1 MYDDML
7 HVTILLQNQ
16 SRTNMASTV
25 TAHFI
30 FFFTLR
36 LTAPDLLPGVPAPPA
51 FATVNLVIVVH
62 ADFGFNVFRST
73 STSFLSLSISFR
85 SSANSAA
92 TSFDCCICCSANL
105 SSLRNTF
112 FSCFKASRVLS
123 AASISDRSMGDGPRI
138 AILARCGR
146 IHGRPSKSG
155 GGGGTIIRRKGNI
168 GGGTGAS
175 ENASMS
181 LAILFSYGMM

>member
-1 MYDDML
+1 
-7 HVTILLQNQ
+7 
-16 SRTNMASTV
+16 MASIV
-25 TAHFI
+25 TAHLI
-30 FFFTLR
+30 FFCTLE
-36 LTAPDLLPGVPAPPA
+36 LMAPDLLPGFPAFPA

-62 ADFGFNVFRST
+62 ADLGFNVFRSIA
-73 STSFLSLSISFR
+73 TSFLSLSISFR

-92 TSFDCCICCSANL
+92 TSFECCICCSANL
-105 SSLRNTF
+105 SSLRNAF

-123 AASISDRSMGDGPRI
+123 TASISDRSMGGGPRVP
-138 AILARCGR
+138 ILARCGR

-155 GGGGTIIRRKGNI
+155 GGGGTIIRRNGNI

-181 LAILFSYGMM
+181 LAILFSYGMV